1 MPNQTKLKLLN
12 FMVALRRL
20 PPLSDLSGDEERI
33 LFELKA
39 IWDKTGSLSVADAYS
54 LGEGKSATTA
64 YRLLMGLK
72 NKGLVDITV
81 DNSDKRKRRV
91 TFTPRAAKLFIAL
104 G

>member
-1 MPNQTKLKLLN
+1 MSNQNKIKLVN

-20 PPLSDLSGDEERI
+20 PPLSELSGDEERI

-39 IWDKTGSLSVADAYS
+39 IWDKKGLLSVADAYELS
-54 LGEGKSATTA
+54 EGKSSSTA

-72 NKGLVDITV
+72 DKGLVDISV
-81 DNSDKRKRRV
+81 DSADKRKRLV
-91 TFTPRAAKLFIAL
+91 TFTPSASKLFIAL

>member
-1 MPNQTKLKLLN
+1 MSDQTKLKLLN

-20 PPLSDLSGDEERI
+20 PPLSELSGDEERI
-33 LFELKA
+33 LFALKA
-39 IWDKTGSLSVADAYS
+39 IWDKKGLLSVADAYV
-54 LGEGKSATTA
+54 LGEGKSPTTA

-81 DNSDKRKRRV
+81 DHADKRKRRV
-91 TFTPRAAKLFIAL
+91 TFTPRAAKLFTAL